1 MRDAA
6 EDAYQEFLRARNFL
20 LCHRDDY
27 ETAYREFRWPV
38 LDRFNWALDY
48 FDRIA
53 SGNPRPALRILRQG
67 EANSISFA
75 EMSESSNRLAN
86 YLRSIGVRRSDTVLI
101 MLGNEPA
108 LWLATLAAIKLGAI
122 IVPTSHLITEN
133 ELADRM
139 TRGRVTHVIT
149 RPAEANKFS
158 GFTATFTGICVGEAP
173 GWLRFDDYGTASPL
187 FVPSG
192 ETRAQDSLFLYFT
205 SGTTAQ
211 PKLVMHSHVS
221 YPVGSLSTMY
231 WIGVQPGDL
240 HFNISS
246 PGWAKHA
253 WSSFFAPWNAE
264 ACVLAADLPRFSAK
278 AILQIL
284 EGNAVTSLCAP
295 PTVWRMLVQEEFA
308 SCRTQLRE
316 VVSAGEPLNPEI
328 IERVRTAWGL
338 VIRDGY
344 GQTET
349 TAQIG
354 NTPGQKV
361 ENGSMGKPL
370 PGFRIRIL
378 EERQNEILDETGDD
392 RCEGELA
399 VALDPPPVGLMLGY
413 LQRDGSVTFPQTA
426 VYRTGD
432 LAGVDGEGRVTFIGR
447 TDDVFKASDYRISPF
462 ELESMLLEHPS
473 VAEAAVVPAPHAL
486 RTSVPKAFIRLAEG
500 CLPDHASALRIF
512 EHTRRRTAPFKR
524 VRRLQFC
531 DLPKTTSGKIIR
543 AELRRLEASREGERQ
558 ENEFWE
564 SDFPELQS

>member
-1 MRDAA
+1 MEDPA
-6 EDAYQEFLRARNFL
+6 EHAYREFLRARNL
-20 LCHRDDY
+20 LLRHRHDY

-53 SGNPRPALRILRQG
+53 GGNLRPALRILRPD
-67 EANSISFA
+67 EADTISFA
-75 EMSESSNRLAN
+75 EMSERSNRLAN
-86 YLRSIGVRRSDTVLI
+86 YLRSIGVRRSDTILI
-101 MLGNEPA
+101 MLSNELA

-122 IVPTSHLITEN
+122 VIPTSSLITEN

-139 TRGRVTHVIT
+139 VRGRVAHVIT
-149 RPAEANKFS
+149 RPAEVHKFAAFS
-158 GFTATFTGICVGEAP
+158 GTFTGICVGEVP
-173 GWLRFDDYGTASPL
+173 GWLPCDDYESASPL
-187 FVPSG
+187 FVPSE
-192 ETRAQDSLFLYFT
+192 ETRALDPLFLYFT

-211 PKLVMHSHVS
+211 PKLVMHSHLS

-278 AILQIL
+278 TILQIL
-284 EGNAVTSLCAP
+284 EENAVTSLCAP
-295 PTVWRMLVQEEFA
+295 PTVWRMLVQEDFA

-328 IERVRTAWGL
+328 IEQIRKAWGL

-354 NTPGQKV
+354 NTPGQRV
-361 ENGSMGKPL
+361 ESGSMGKPL
-370 PGFRIRIL
+370 PGFQMR
-378 EERQNEILDETGDD
+378 ILDERGNDSS
-392 RCEGELA
+392 EGELA
-399 VALDPPPVGLMLGY
+399 IALDPRPAGLMLGY
-413 LQRDGSVTFPQTA
+413 LQQDGRIAFPQRE

-432 LAGVDGEGRVTFIGR
+432 LAAVDAEGRITFIGR

-462 ELESMLLEHPS
+462 ELESMLLEHS
-473 VAEAAVVPAPHAL
+473 FVAEAAVVPAPHAL

-500 CLPDHASALRIF
+500 ILPDKTSALRIF
-512 EHTRRRTAPFKR
+512 EHTRLRTAPFKR
-524 VRRLQFC
+524 VRRIQFC
-531 DLPKTTSGKIIR
+531 DLPKTSSGKIIR
-543 AELRRLEASREGERQ
+543 AELRRQEARKQGERE

-564 SDFPELQS
+564 SDFPELQ

>member
-1 MRDAA
+1 MEDPA
-6 EDAYQEFLRARNFL
+6 EHAYREFLRARNL
-20 LCHRDDY
+20 LLRHRHDY

-53 SGNPRPALRILRQG
+53 GGNLRPALRILRPD
-67 EANSISFA
+67 EADTISFA
-75 EMSESSNRLAN
+75 EMSERSNRLAN
-86 YLRSIGVRRSDTVLI
+86 YLRSIGVRRSDTILI
-101 MLGNEPA
+101 MLSNELA

-122 IVPTSHLITEN
+122 VIPTSSLITEN

-139 TRGRVTHVIT
+139 VRGRVAHVIT
-149 RPAEANKFS
+149 RPAEVHKFAAFS
-158 GFTATFTGICVGEAP
+158 GTFTGICVGEVP
-173 GWLRFDDYGTASPL
+173 GWLPCDDYESASPL
-187 FVPSG
+187 FVPSE
-192 ETRAQDSLFLYFT
+192 ETRALDPLFLYFT

-211 PKLVMHSHVS
+211 PKLVMHSHLS
-221 YPVGSLSTMY
+221 YPIGSLSTMY

-278 AILQIL
+278 TILQIL
-284 EGNAVTSLCAP
+284 EENAVTSLCAP
-295 PTVWRMLVQEEFA
+295 PTVWRMLVQEDFA

-328 IERVRTAWGL
+328 IEQIRKAWGL

-354 NTPGQKV
+354 NTPGQRV
-361 ENGSMGKPL
+361 ESGSMGKPL
-370 PGFRIRIL
+370 PGFQMR
-378 EERQNEILDETGDD
+378 ILDERGNDSS
-392 RCEGELA
+392 EGELA
-399 VALDPPPVGLMLGY
+399 IALDPRPAGLMLGY
-413 LQRDGSVTFPQTA
+413 LQQDGRIAFPQRE

-432 LAGVDGEGRVTFIGR
+432 LAAVDAEGRITFIGR

-462 ELESMLLEHPS
+462 ELESMLLEHS
-473 VAEAAVVPAPHAL
+473 FVAEAAVVPAPHAL

-500 CLPDHASALRIF
+500 ILPDKTSALRIF
-512 EHTRRRTAPFKR
+512 EHTRLRTAPFKR
-524 VRRLQFC
+524 VRRIQFC
-531 DLPKTTSGKIIR
+531 DLPKTSSGKIIR
-543 AELRRLEASREGERQ
+543 AELRRQEARKQGERE

-564 SDFPELQS
+564 SDFPELQ

>member
-1 MRDAA
+1 MENPA
-6 EDAYQEFLRARNFL
+6 EHSHREFLRARDFL
-20 LCHRDDY
+20 LCHRQNY
-27 ETAYREFRWPV
+27 ETAYREFLWPA

-53 SGNPRPALRILRQG
+53 DGNPRPALRILRPG
-67 EANSISFA
+67 EANTISFA
-75 EMSESSNRLAN
+75 EMSERSNRLAN
-86 YLRSIGVRRSDTVLI
+86 YLRSIGVRRSDTILI

-122 IVPTSHLITEN
+122 IIPTSSLITEN

-139 TRGRVTHVIT
+139 VGGRVTHVIT
-149 RPAEANKFS
+149 RPAQVHKFS
-158 GFTATFTGICVGEAP
+158 GSTAAFTGICVGEAP
-173 GWLRFDDYGTASPL
+173 GWLPYGDYESASPL

-192 ETRAQDSLFLYFT
+192 ETHAQDPLFLYFT

-221 YPVGSLSTMY
+221 YPIGSLSTMY

-284 EGNAVTSLCAP
+284 GENAVTSLCAP
-295 PTVWRMLVQEEFA
+295 PTVWRMLVQEDFA
-308 SCRTQLRE
+308 SYRTQLRE

-349 TAQIG
+349 TALIG
-354 NTPGQKV
+354 NTPGQRV
-361 ENGSMGKPL
+361 ESGSMGKPL
-370 PGFRIRIL
+370 PGFRMRIVD
-378 EERQNEILDETGDD
+378 ERGQDS
-392 RCEGELA
+392 CEGELA
-399 VALDPPPVGLMLGY
+399 IALDPPPVGLMLGY
-413 LQRDGSVTFPQTA
+413 LQHDGSVAFSQTG

-432 LAGVDGEGRVTFIGR
+432 LAAVDAEERITFIGR
-447 TDDVFKASDYRISPF
+447 SDDVFKASDYRISPF

-473 VAEAAVVPAPHAL
+473 VAEAALVPAPHAL

-500 CLPDHASALRIF
+500 CVPDKASALQIF
-512 EHTRRRTAPFKR
+512 EHTRLRSAPFKR

-543 AELRRLEASREGERQ
+543 AELRRQEDKKQGDRQ

-564 SDFPELQS
+564 SDFPELQQ

>member
-1 MRDAA
+1 MANPA
-6 EDAYQEFLRARNFL
+6 ESSLREFLRARDFL
-20 LCHRDDY
+20 LCHRHDY
-27 ETAYREFRWPV
+27 ETAYREFRWPA

-48 FDRIA
+48 FDRMA
-53 SGNPRPALRILRQG
+53 DGNPQPALRILGQD
-67 EANSISFA
+67 EATTISFA
-75 EMSESSNRLAN
+75 GMSERSNQLAN
-86 YLRSIGVRRSDTVLI
+86 YLRSIGVRRSDTILI

-122 IVPTSHLITEN
+122 IIPTSSLISEN

-139 TRGRVTHVIT
+139 VRGRVTHVIT
-149 RPAEANKFS
+149 RPALVHKFS
-158 GFTATFTGICVGEAP
+158 GFTSTFTGISVGEAP
-173 GWLRFDDYGTASPL
+173 GWLRFDDYQSASPL
-187 FVPSG
+187 FVASG
-192 ETRAQDSLFLYFT
+192 ETGAQDPLFLYFT

-231 WIGVQPGDL
+231 WIGVKPGDL

-284 EGNAVTSLCAP
+284 EENAVTSLCAP
-295 PTVWRMLVQEEFA
+295 PTVWRMLVQEDFA

-328 IERVRTAWGL
+328 IEQVKAAWGL

-349 TAQIG
+349 TAQIA
-354 NTPGQKV
+354 NTPGQRM
-361 ENGSMGKPL
+361 ESGSMGKPL
-370 PGFRIRIL
+370 PGFRVR
-378 EERQNEILDETGDD
+378 ILDEKGHDSY
-392 RCEGELA
+392 EGELA
-399 VALDPPPVGLMLGY
+399 IDLDPPPVGLMLGY
-413 LQRDGSVTFPQTA
+413 LQRDGSVTLPQTA
-426 VYRTGD
+426 AYRTGD
-432 LAGVDGEGRVTFIGR
+432 LAAVDAEGRVTFIGR

-486 RTSVPKAFIRLAEG
+486 RTSVPKAFIRLADG
-500 CLPDHASALRIF
+500 CLPDKASALQIF
-512 EHTRRRTAPFKR
+512 EHSRLRTAPFKR

-531 DLPKTTSGKIIR
+531 ELPKTTSGKIIR
-543 AELRRLEASREGERQ
+543 AELRRQEDKKQGERQ
-558 ENEFWE
+558 EYEFWE
-564 SDFPELQS
+564 SDFPDLKQ